1 MYGDN
6 FITNFKEDIDEM
18 FECKD
23 HDKGA
28 NITADIMDI
37 DLRRKYSDDYT
48 LPLLTATR
56 SYVRQLTKKNRPGN
70 HRL

>member
-56 SYVRQLTKKNRPGN
+56 S
-70 HRL
+70 